1 MDFIPGLQL
10 NEMFYHEILKPL
22 LAQNFPTLP
31 YSAAL
36 IGYGSDVL
44 GFDTAQSM
52 DHNWGLRVKLFLTPT
67 DFAAQK
73 DAIDQCLRQNLP
85 HTFRGIPVGFG
96 EPDMTDGGTQK
107 LQVSE
112 SGLVNHLISI
122 GTVEK
127 FLRGSLGIDP
137 NAPLTLTDWLT
148 FPEHALLE
156 LTSGK
161 VFYDG
166 LDALEPMRAKF
177 AYYPREVWLYRMAA
191 QWQRISQEEP
201 FVGRTGDV
209 GDDLGSR
216 IIAAR
221 LVRDVMRLAFLIER
235 TYAPYSKWLGSAFAR
250 LQCASRL
257 TPILQNVLNANDW
270 HEREKY
276 LCDAYVVIAEMHNAL
291 GVTPCSEPTITNF
304 FNRPY
309 HVIFARRFVQA
320 IYNAID
326 DEQLKSLAPIGG
338 VDQFSDSTDVIDDP
352 LVMRRIQT
360 IYQNEEKTTDNKS
373 G

>member
-10 NEMFYHEILKPL
+10 NEMFYHEIVQPL
-22 LAQNFPTLP
+22 LAQNFPTLT

-52 DHNWGLRVKLFLTPT
+52 DHNWGPRVKLFLTPA
-67 DFAAQK
+67 DFAKEK
-73 DAIDQCLRQNLP
+73 DAIDQMLRRNLP
-85 HTFRGIPVGFG
+85 HTFRGIPVGFT
-96 EPDMTDGGTQK
+96 EPDMNDGGTQR
-107 LQVSE
+107 LQQSE
-112 SGLVNHLISI
+112 SGLVNHLIGIS
-122 GTVEK
+122 TVEK
-127 FLRGSLGIDP
+127 FLRGSLGIDA
-137 NAPLTLTDWLT
+137 NAPLTLIDWLT

-166 LDALEPMRAKF
+166 LNELEAMRTKF
-177 AYYPREVWLYRMAA
+177 AYYPRDVWLYRMAA

-235 TYAPYSKWLGSAFAR
+235 RYAPYSKWLGTAFVR
-250 LQCASRL
+250 LHCAPRL
-257 TPILQNVLNANDW
+257 MPILQSALNASDW
-270 HEREKY
+270 HEREAR

-291 GVTPCSEPTITNF
+291 GVTPCIEPTIANF

-309 HVIFARRFVQA
+309 HVIFAARFAQA
-320 IYNAID
+320 LRAAIED
-326 DEQLKSLAPIGG
+326 AQAQLKTLAPIGG
-338 VDQFSDSTDVIDDP
+338 VDQFSDSTDLIDTT
-352 LVMRRIQT
+352 LLTRRAQNL
-360 IYQNEEKTTDNKS
+360 YQMEQLS
-373 G
+373 